1 MIATAPFPPLSLKK
15 NALLSLS
22 SPMRRPLFIVCVLC
36 SGTAVVERFLPR
48 RTLSEVAVQV
58 EPAFESDVG
67 LSAFSQLFIFVFQ
80 FPRAILFHSSP
91 PLASFIGHWRTCSIT
106 IRRLRTTAFA
116 FLFAFSRN
124 GYWSKWTIPNQDR
137 IQTQILKQNTQK
149 TTK

>member
-1 MIATAPFPPLSLKK
+1 MERRKNVKEKRERERECDSHSPLSPPLFKEKRSS
-15 NALLSLS
+15 LSLVS
-22 SPMRRPLFIVCVLC
+22 NAPPSLHRVC

-48 RTLSEVAVQV
+48 PTLSEVAVQV

-106 IRRLRTTAFA
+106 IRRLRT
-116 FLFAFSRN
+116 
-124 GYWSKWTIPNQDR
+124 K
-137 IQTQILKQNTQK
+137 TQILKQNTHKKK